1 MRAWGAAL
9 VLALLACGPPA
20 AVAAAQ
26 DGDRAPAT
34 DAADVADAPPPGT
47 GDAWIDVRLD
57 DMDRYA
63 ARYREAFVDEIA
75 RYLEAPRPVLVEAL
89 ERGMRPGDLYYACA
103 LARERGQRLA
113 RRGRAART
121 RTRRRAACAHPRGR
135 ARQLPPLGAAARPPP
150 DPVRLGGR
158 PAAPVARRVDRAWHS
173 SRVSRRVDARRP
185 KVAPVEGAG
194 DRE

>member
-1 MRAWGAAL
+1 S
-9 VLALLACGPPA
+9 LLACGPPA

-103 LARERGQRLA
+103 LARAAGRSCRSVIDAWRANAGSGWPGVAAQLELEPDDGLHA
-113 RRGRAART
+113 RIREDVRASY
-121 RTRRRAACAHPRGR
+121 RRW
-135 ARQLPPLGAAARPPP
+135 ARPHDHLQTPS
-150 DPVRLGGR
+150 G
-158 PAAPVARRVDRAWHS
+158 
-173 SRVSRRVDARRP
+173 
-185 KVAPVEGAG
+185 
-194 DRE
+194 

>member
-1 MRAWGAAL
+1 LRHGRQLDALGHRAGAAPGRLGRARALPRDLGARERRRGRRRPSAPAPGGDGGGAARGAARHRGLGRAGGGARMRAWGAAL

-89 ERGMRPGDLYYACA
+89 ERGMRPGDLYYAC
-103 LARERGQRLA
+103 
-113 RRGRAART
+113 
-121 RTRRRAACAHPRGR
+121 
-135 ARQLPPLGAAARPPP
+135 
-150 DPVRLGGR
+150 
-158 PAAPVARRVDRAWHS
+158 
-173 SRVSRRVDARRP
+173 
-185 KVAPVEGAG
+185 
-194 DRE
+194 